1 MHLFLFFFF
10 LMIRRPPRS
19 TLFPYT
25 TLFRSHP
32 VQDLLLAPG
41 EVGGVLD
48 RIVPP
53 WRWEQRG
60 EQGRLFLSHFG
71 GGLPEVMAR
80 RRLGAEDLVA
90 PFRDVQVEFQDAFLG
105 EAPLE
110 LPGDQRFMH
119 FAQEALLGGEV
130 EVLRQLLR
138 DRAPPALQLSL
149 LPIARERLL
158 EALPIKP
165 VVLVERRVLRHD
177 DRPLQMRRDARQR
190 RPGPGRPTG

>member
-1 MHLFLFFFF
+1 
-10 LMIRRPPRS
+10 MILLVAPEPLEVSGPEVRTFHS
-19 TLFPYT
+19 Y
-25 TLFRSHP
+25 FR
-32 VQDLLLAPG
+32 
-41 EVGGVLD
+41 
-48 RIVPP
+48 
-53 WRWEQRG
+53 
-60 EQGRLFLSHFG
+60 GRLSK
-71 GGLPEVMAR
+71 VMAP

-149 LPIARERLL
+149 LPIARERIL

-165 VVLVERRVLRHD
+165 VVLVERRVLGHD
-177 DRPLQMRRDARQR
+177 DRLL
-190 RPGPGRPTG
+190 